1 MLTELFAPFPVPMAI
16 AVYFT
21 TWWIVLFAVLPWGV
35 RSQNEEPDRLQG
47 TDPGAPVAPRL
58 GLKALIT
65 TATSLA
71 VFAALLIYVKNFG

>member
-1 MLTELFAPFPVPMAI
+1 MLAELFAPFPVPMAI

-21 TWWIVLFAVLPWGV
+21 TWWIVLFAVLPWGA

-58 GLKALIT
+58 ALKAAIT
-65 TATSLA
+65 TVLSL
-71 VFAALLIYVKNFG
+71 FIFIALLLYVKNYG

>member
-1 MLTELFAPFPVPMAI
+1 MADLLAPFPVPMAI

-21 TWWIVLFAVLPWGV
+21 TWWVVLFAVLPWGT

-58 GLKALIT
+58 ALKAGIT
-65 TATSLA
+65 TGISLII
-71 VFAALLIYVKNFG
+71 FAALLVYAKNYG

>member
-21 TWWIVLFAVLPWGV
+21 TWWIVLFAVLPWGAH
-35 RSQNEEPDRLQG
+35 SQNEEPDRLQG

-58 GLKALIT
+58 ALKAAIT
-65 TATSLA
+65 TALSLLIY
-71 VFAALLIYVKNFG
+71 VALLLYVKNFG